1 MIMHYFLAFLFIT
14 NIYHIHA
21 QAPAGDALAIPSQ
34 EGIDYQIEWPENLT
48 PEMQKRIESVSM
60 LLENKLRLPGSF
72 GGLMKRVEKDK
83 KYLEKTIQSFG
94 YYGCKV
100 DFDIDLS
107 KTPVVI
113 HFTCELGPV
122 YTIEHMQLENRGKYP
137 LPDLPV
143 NLDDLVGLNKGDELV
158 AEHAQ
163 KSQVILKKYFSQTG
177 YPFAEIDEPE
187 GIINHDKRTVV
198 LIFPVHLGGK
208 AIIDST
214 DIEPTQNLDPSF
226 IRNRLFWKKGDTYD
240 TRVVERTR
248 RQLSQTGLFDN
259 VVVTPKPVEEKTES
273 NANEKE
279 QPITMHVKTTEAAP
293 RALAAG
299 VHYATSQGGE
309 ARLSWDHYN
318 LLGHGENLGAN
329 LRVAKIRTKAR
340 IYYNVPDCGSPNQT
354 LKNEMYVL
362 KEKTRAYRSNTIAA
376 SSKIERQLTD
386 ILTGSIGLSGES
398 GSITPR
404 TTNKKSPIRLIG
416 IPVELGIDASN
427 DLLNPTRGFRINGHI
442 TPYTGHLGSS
452 KSMVITQGNASVY
465 LPFQT
470 NSLDEDMGTLA
481 SFVRFGTMRIRNFE
495 DLPPN
500 KRFYGGGNGSVRG
513 YGYQMISPIDD
524 KKIPI
529 GGESLLEFGSEIRYR
544 FSETVG
550 GVAFI
555 EAGSVYQRKIPNF
568 GKKLLWGTGFGIR
581 YYTTYAPVRIDIA
594 FPLQRRKLKGA
605 KKPYDSPYQFYVSVG
620 QAF

>member
-1 MIMHYFLAFLFIT
+1 MYLLLAFIFIANT
-14 NIYHIHA
+14 YCLGA
-21 QAPAGDALAIPSQ
+21 ETPANDTLIVPSQ
-34 EGIDYQIEWPENLT
+34 DGIDYRVEWPENIT
-48 PEMQKRIESVSM
+48 PEMKKRIESVSM
-60 LLENKLRLPGSF
+60 LLENKSRLPGSF

-83 KYLEKTIQSFG
+83 KYLKKTLHSFG
-94 YYGCKV
+94 YYGCIV
-100 DFDIDLS
+100 EIDIDFS

-113 HFTCELGPV
+113 RYQATLGPV
-122 YTIEHMQLENRGKYP
+122 YTIEHMQLENRGKCS
-137 LPDLPV
+137 LPELPV
-143 NLDDLVGLNKGDELV
+143 NLHDLVGLNKGDELI

-187 GIINHDKRTVV
+187 GIIDHKKRTAI
-198 LIFPVHLGGK
+198 LIFPVNLGGK
-208 AIIDST
+208 AIIVGS
-214 DIEPTQNLDPSF
+214 DIEPTQNLNLSF
-226 IRNRLFWKKGDTYD
+226 IRNRLSWKNGDTYD
-240 TRVVERTR
+240 SRVIERTR

-259 VVVTPKPVEEKTES
+259 VVVTPKPVDKKIEES
-273 NANEKE
+273 AAE
-279 QPITMHVKTTEAAP
+279 QPITMQVKTTEAAP
-293 RALAAG
+293 RAVAAG
-299 VHYATSQGGE
+299 LHYATSQGGE

-340 IYYNVPDCGSPNQT
+340 IYYNVPDFGSPNHT

-362 KEKTRAYRSNTIAA
+362 KEKTRAYRSDTVAA

-386 ILTGSIGLSGES
+386 MLMGSIGLSGES
-398 GSITPR
+398 GSITPK
-404 TTNKKSPIRLIG
+404 TTNKKSPVRLIG
-416 IPVELGIDASN
+416 VPFELGIDVSN
-427 DLLNPTRGFRINGHI
+427 DLLNPTRGFRVNGHV

-452 KSMVITQGNASVY
+452 KSMVIMQGSASLY
-465 LPFQT
+465 IPFQT

-481 SFVRFGTMRIRNFE
+481 SFIRFGTMRIRNFN

-524 KKIPI
+524 KKIPL
-529 GGESLLEFGSEIRYR
+529 GGESLLEFGGEVRYR
-544 FSETVG
+544 FSETIG
-550 GVAFI
+550 GVAFL
-555 EAGSVYQRKIPNF
+555 EAGSVYQRKVPNF
-568 GKKLLWGTGFGIR
+568 GRKLLWGTGFGIR
-581 YYTTYAPVRIDIA
+581 YYTEYAPFRIDIA
-594 FPLQRRKLKGA
+594 FPLQRRKLQGA